1 MLPAPGCLARFAGHG
16 IDDSDIK
23 WEWSW
28 SAPHLGRHAQP
39 VYGMSTAATRLLHI
53 HVPKTAGTAL
63 RTALQNTKDPALT
76 IFPHYDERSFKAAQP
91 DQFDVFSGHFGFD
104 TATQIGGRMVTV
116 LRDPVDR
123 FVSVYYFWRTLYD
136 QGVERNRKTA
146 LAVNYNLTEFAKIRD
161 EQLLAEEFFNRAT
174 WQIAYGSSVQH
185 RATLHDQGVT
195 DSALLARACQN
206 LGRFAAVGFQED
218 TGPFNAAIERLV
230 GRPLGM
236 KRVNVT
242 KERLPV
248 GEISA
253 ATRDLIEN
261 WVYLDRELM
270 QHARRDLAGAAQTVG
285 A

>member
-1 MLPAPGCLARFAGHG
+1 
-16 IDDSDIK
+16 
-23 WEWSW
+23 
-28 SAPHLGRHAQP
+28 
-39 VYGMSTAATRLLHI
+39 MSTAATRLLHI

-174 WQIAYGSSVQH
+174 WQIAYGSSIRRCSPV
-185 RATLHDQGVT
+185 RARTLGALPRWGSRKIPGRSMRRL
-195 DSALLARACQN
+195 SAWW
-206 LGRFAAVGFQED
+206 D
-218 TGPFNAAIERLV
+218 GPWA
-230 GRPLGM
+230 
-236 KRVNVT
+236 
-242 KERLPV
+242 
-248 GEISA
+248 
-253 ATRDLIEN
+253 
-261 WVYLDRELM
+261 
-270 QHARRDLAGAAQTVG
+270 
-285 A
+285 